1 LRLVRIPLRRD
12 GDYSIHY
19 CMSKLPLCLH
29 SGNSFSVLARSN
41 AWVGWWTL
49 HCVALRYVWRSNLND
64 IPFVRSSAII
74 YLSIYPSEPK
84 PNYPVQYVS
93 PSFLGMLFIFFFFF
107 SFSSFLDTSSSD
119 RWFVQSN
126 HVIIWRPQGRH
137 FAMGRILNRSIQM
150 TAQLHT
156 FGNRRIHILDFKVE

>member
-1 LRLVRIPLRRD
+1 MEIIRYIIACQSCPCVFIPGTVFRYLLGPTLGLVGGRCI
-12 GDYSIHY
+12 
-19 CMSKLPLCLH
+19 
-29 SGNSFSVLARSN
+29 V
-41 AWVGWWTL
+41 
-49 HCVALRYVWRSNLND
+49 LRYVWRSNLND